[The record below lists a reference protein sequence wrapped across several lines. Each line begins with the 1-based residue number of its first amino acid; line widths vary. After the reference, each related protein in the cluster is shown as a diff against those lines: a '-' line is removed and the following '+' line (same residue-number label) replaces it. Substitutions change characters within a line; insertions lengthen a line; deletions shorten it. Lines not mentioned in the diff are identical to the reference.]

1 MSVIKWSIVLPVL
14 LLIVTAC
21 HKRPPAIASP
31 TSQPAAI
38 TAAPA
43 PPPAPRSTPSVA
55 TPAAT
60 PLTEAQLFERMTL
73 DQLNASKPLDDVF
86 FDYDENL
93 LREDARQ
100 VLQRDAQWLAKWPQ
114 TKVRI
119 YGHCDERGTTE
130 YNIALGDRRAVSV
143 RDYLT
148 SLGRLSELN
157 GVPVLPGHGPALS
170 DCAEAASFY
179 LEHRQARLEQV
190 RAARAAGATT
200 AAEVVEQVYA
210 DVDRSLWPAAEWSVR
225 AQLTYLDRESSAG
238 QPRLDRP

>member
-148 SLGRLSELN
+148 SLGVSPQRIQTVSLGKESPFCTGTGESCWAQN
-157 GVPVLPGHGPALS
+157 RRGHFVITGK
-170 DCAEAASFY
+170 
-179 LEHRQARLEQV
+179 
-190 RAARAAGATT
+190 
-200 AAEVVEQVYA
+200 
-210 DVDRSLWPAAEWSVR
+210 
-225 AQLTYLDRESSAG
+225 
-238 QPRLDRP
+238 